1 MQRIEEGAAGER
13 ARVCSRPDGKAGLD
27 FGHQSSPV
35 LSWFS
40 IWPCVANV
48 VAEAKVHVSMRFVG
62 SFCGFCKQLRPIKRA
77 LCPTTFLE
85 IAVVQILLVHSIC
98 YTKKI
103 SQTIFSL
110 LYYCMRNFCNLIG
123 LEQWYFSLI

>member
-85 IAVVQILLVHSIC
+85 LAVFEFTNI
-98 YTKKI
+98 
-103 SQTIFSL
+103 SL
-110 LYYCMRNFCNLIG
+110 LN
-123 LEQWYFSLI
+123 QQ

>member
-27 FGHQSSPV
+27 SGHQSNPV

-48 VAEAKVHVSMRFVG
+48 VAESKVHVSMRFVG
-62 SFCGFCKQLRPIKRA
+62 SFCSILQTAATDKTC
-77 LCPTTFLE
+77 TFSDNLSRNSC
-85 IAVVQILLVHSIC
+85 IQILFVH
-98 YTKKI
+98 
-103 SQTIFSL
+103 SL
-110 LYYCMRNFCNLIG
+110 LYKEDVANNIFTEMLYIR
-123 LEQWYFSLI
+123 SLY